1 MTGLIDRVEDADP
14 ELFAAICS
22 GRAYGR
28 EPSCS
33 KRETPILFRVG
44 LPRKTSSGLAAVL
57 AELAKSRM
65 AVAEVDARFRGRVIV
80 RGRP

>member
-1 MTGLIDRVEDADP
+1 DADP
-14 ELFAAICS
+14 ELFAAIQWA
-22 GRAYGR
+22 GRRQGTVVL
-28 EPSCS
+28 
-33 KRETPILFRVG
+33 ETGKHRILFRVG
-44 LPRKTSSGLAAVL
+44 ATTKDILGAGAVL